1 VVVLKI
7 QTIESE
13 TVAKALLE
21 LHKKTKGFSIYESDE
36 INKSELI
43 KNTKPV
49 SPQRTVFYT
58 LIYFNC
64 PKKNISIPHI
74 TICYNAFF

>member
-21 LHKKTKGFSIYESDE
+21 LLKKTKKVLAYMNLMRSS
-36 INKSELI
+36 KSEVI

-49 SPQRTVFYT
+49 RHGAQVFLYIN
-58 LIYFNC
+58 LF
-64 PKKNISIPHI
+64 
-74 TICYNAFF
+74 

>member
-1 VVVLKI
+1 VVLKI

-21 LHKKTKGFSIYESDE
+21 LHKKTKGLAYMNLMRSS
-36 INKSELI
+36 KSELI

-49 SPQRTVFYT
+49 RGAQVFLH

-64 PKKNISIPHI
+64 PKMKLFLSLI
-74 TICYNAFF
+74 TICYNAVF